1 MKLSRIL
8 STVATGLGLT
18 LFSCLAATQAF
29 ATPAEEALETL
40 RNGPESQNVV
50 QNRFFLKTGRF
61 EIAPVGGFVPNDPM
75 VSRILGGFALNYHFS
90 EEFSAS
96 SQIFYSP
103 DLGTG
108 DLKGLTNTLVQ
119 IANSGTGGVS
129 FQQPVDK
136 IILGATFSA
145 QWAPVYGKINL
156 LGESVLNFD
165 VYLQGGLGLLTLQRG
180 YARYN
185 AGAVQLDRTGIDVMI
200 PASVG
205 FGVDFFLNQRT
216 ALKLDVRNLM
226 YVGAAPDYSAD
237 DGVASTESRL
247 YQSLIVSTGISFY
260 FPNMSPR
267 LTDF

>member
-1 MKLSRIL
+1 MNLSRIL
-8 STVATGLGLT
+8 STVAIGLGISL
-18 LFSCLAATQAF
+18 LSCLAATPAF

-40 RNGPESQNVV
+40 RNGPDDQNVV

-61 EIAPVGGFVPNDPM
+61 EVAPFGGFVPNDPM
-75 VSRILGGFALNYHFS
+75 VSRVLGGFALNYHFS

-96 SQIFYSP
+96 SQLFYSP
-103 DLGTG
+103 DSGTG
-108 DLKGLTNTLVQ
+108 DLKGLTDTLVR

-165 VYLQGGLGLLTLQRG
+165 LYLQGGLGLLTLQRG
-180 YARYN
+180 YARYS
-185 AGAVQLDRTGIDVMI
+185 AGEVSLDKVGVDVMI

-205 FGVDFFLNQRT
+205 FGLDFFLNQRT
-216 ALKLDVRNLM
+216 ALKIDVRNLM
-226 YVGAAPDYSAD
+226 YLGAAPDYSAD
-237 DGVASTESRL
+237 DGISSGESRL
-247 YQSLIVSTGISFY
+247 YQSLVVSTGISFY

>member
-8 STVATGLGLT
+8 STVATGIGLS
-18 LFSCLAATQAF
+18 LLSYLAATPAF

-40 RNGPESQNVV
+40 RNGPDTQNVV

-75 VSRILGGFALNYHFS
+75 VSRYLGGFAMNYHFS

-108 DLKGLTNTLVQ
+108 DLKGLTNTLVM

-165 VYLQGGLGLLTLQRG
+165 LYLQGGLGLLTLERG
-180 YARYN
+180 YARYSN
-185 AGAVQLDRTGIDVMI
+185 GTVVLDQTGADVMI

-205 FGVDFFLNQRT
+205 FGMDFFLNQST

-226 YVGAAPDYSAD
+226 YLGQAPDYTAG
-237 DGVASTESRL
+237 DGLATGESRL
-247 YQSLIVSTGISFY
+247 YQSLVVSTGVSFY

-267 LTDF
+267 ITDF

>member
-1 MKLSRIL
+1 MNLSRIL
-8 STVATGLGLT
+8 STVATGLGIY
-18 LFSCLAATQAF
+18 LFSGLAATQAF
-29 ATPAEEALETL
+29 ATPADEALETL
-40 RNGPESQNVV
+40 REGPATQNVV

-61 EIAPVGGFVPNDPM
+61 EIAPVGGLVPNDPM
-75 VSRILGGFALNYHFS
+75 VRRLLGGFALNYHFS

-103 DLGTG
+103 DLAES

-165 VYLQGGLGLLTLQRG
+165 LYLQGGLGLLTLQRG

-185 AGAVQLDRTGIDVMI
+185 SGQVQIDRTEVDVMV
-200 PASVG
+200 PASMG
-205 FGVDFFLNQRT
+205 FGIDFFLNQRT
-216 ALKLDVRNLM
+216 ALKIDVRNLM
-226 YVGAAPDYSAD
+226 YLGAAPDYSAD
-237 DGVASTESRL
+237 DGLPVSESRL
-247 YQSLIVSTGISFY
+247 YQSLIVSTGVSFY